1 MAKRA
6 DLPALPGATRISA
19 MRGKS
24 TRQTRYKCYEYGN
37 PITAWGPFSQLWHP
51 ALQNLKV

>member
-6 DLPALPGATRISA
+6 DLPAPPGATRISA